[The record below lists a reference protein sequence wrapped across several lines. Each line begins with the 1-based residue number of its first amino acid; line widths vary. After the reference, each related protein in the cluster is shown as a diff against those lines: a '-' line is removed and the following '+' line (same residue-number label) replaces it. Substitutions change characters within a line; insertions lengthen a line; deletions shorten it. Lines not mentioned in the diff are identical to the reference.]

1 MSRVEENV
9 NVSRMAA
16 SRRQFKRCGDC
27 AGCHQKLNCLACPPC
42 VDRVSEKPKLRMGC
56 VKKKCLHLVLISR
69 RDRRQL
75 AGLGT
80 VDPLETCQMCEKKF
94 RRGGNMQRHTE
105 VMHTPRP
112 VPVPCTKK
120 QFCTMSF
127 PTVHEMVQHREHCNF
142 ICANCGKSIKRGKR
156 VAGHTK
162 SCPGK
167 E

>member
-1 MSRVEENV
+1 VEATRSGEV
-9 NVSRMAA
+9 EHVSQDAEA
-16 SRRQFKRCGDC
+16 VI
-27 AGCHQKLNCLACPPC
+27 ALLLAD
-42 VDRVSEKPKLRMGC
+42 VF
-56 VKKKCLHLVLISR
+56 
-69 RDRRQL
+69 QL

-94 RRGGNMQRHTE
+94 RRGGNMRRHTE

-142 ICANCGKSIKRGKR
+142 ICVSCGKSIKRGKR

-162 SCPGK
+162 FCPGK